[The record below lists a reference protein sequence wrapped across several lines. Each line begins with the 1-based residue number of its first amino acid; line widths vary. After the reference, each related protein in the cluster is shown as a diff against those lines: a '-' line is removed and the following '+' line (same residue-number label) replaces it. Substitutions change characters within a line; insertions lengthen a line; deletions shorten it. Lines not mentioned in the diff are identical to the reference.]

1 MIWVSVLKIVPLSL
15 ELSFFSSRSPPSYC
29 PIFWVSFIAKV
40 LERFVTYL
48 LSPIPLTF
56 SFKPLHLGFLYLL
69 WCYATL
75 LWLQWP
81 SYCQIWWS
89 VHRFHFSWP
98 VIGQRVDTVDH
109 SHLWG
114 TLFDFLNPHS
124 LGLSSLS
131 ILDVGSFSCSSLQIQ
146 EWPRIQPSN
155 ILF

>member
-1 MIWVSVLKIVPLSL
+1 MHIHTCCNNSHLL
-15 ELSFFSSRSPPSYC
+15 FS
-29 PIFWVSFIAKV
+29 VSFIAKV
-40 LERFVTYL
+40 LERVVTYL

-114 TLFDFLNPHS
+114 TLLDFLNPPS
-124 LGLSSLS
+124 LGLKLLIHSWCWFFLMFQPPNTGVAQDSALKYSFLDIYWSQVERSS
-131 ILDVGSFSCSSLQIQ
+131 VGS
-146 EWPRIQPSN
+146 
-155 ILF
+155 